1 MNLIT
6 LIRLFIKANGRR
18 PTPNEL
24 SELQK
29 KAMAPRSAEIIK
41 FPEGGRD
48 RVPVNEQFGG
58 IGSLES
64 FKEAEDSYEE
74 LRKAIQRQKENQKEL
89 QDFVAKNKYGSTK
102 LRGDETFD
110 ELIDT
115 GIDEAAVD
123 FVRRTDGEEAA
134 QVFKKRMMADEESVG
149 LVESIKAGLSTE
161 IKLNS
166 ARENRKY
173 AKDLIGGKS
182 EEFNTLKAEDRKE
195 ILDLIEDR
203 IFMDESEIPFAK
215 GGLANVLGV

>member
-64 FKEAEDSYEE
+64 FKELEDSYEE
-74 LRKAIQRQKENQKEL
+74 IGKAIEKQE
-89 QDFVAKNKYGSTK
+89 G
-102 LRGDETFD
+102 
-110 ELIDT
+110 
-115 GIDEAAVD
+115 
-123 FVRRTDGEEAA
+123 
-134 QVFKKRMMADEESVG
+134 MG
-149 LVESIKAGLSTE
+149 LVERARRLKEAADELVEKTKIPDKFDTIEDFEKFFRLPGQFSPAEVAVRKAERIKAGFSTK

-166 ARENRKY
+166 ARENRQF
-173 AKDLIGGKS
+173 AKDLINREGAYS
-182 EEFNTLKAEDRKE
+182 DEFNSLKPEDRKE
-195 ILDLIEDR
+195 VLDQIEAQIKKDTDP
-203 IFMDESEIPFAK
+203 IGPPTDPDEIPFAK
-215 GGLANVLGV
+215 GGLANMLRL

>member
-1 MNLIT
+1 MT
-6 LIRLFIKANGRR
+6 LIRLINLFIQKFGRR

-74 LRKAIQRQKENQKEL
+74 IGKAIEKQE
-89 QDFVAKNKYGSTK
+89 G
-102 LRGDETFD
+102 
-110 ELIDT
+110 
-115 GIDEAAVD
+115 
-123 FVRRTDGEEAA
+123 
-134 QVFKKRMMADEESVG
+134 MG
-149 LVESIKAGLSTE
+149 LVERARRLKEAADELVEKTKIPDKFDTIEDFEKFFRLPGQFSPAEVAVRKAERIKAGFSTK

-166 ARENRKY
+166 ARENRQF
-173 AKDLIGGKS
+173 AKDLINREGAYS
-182 EEFNTLKAEDRKE
+182 DEFNSLKPEDRKE
-195 ILDLIEDR
+195 VLDQIEAQIKKDTDP
-203 IFMDESEIPFAK
+203 IGPPTDPDEIPFAK
-215 GGLANVLGV
+215 GGLANMLRL